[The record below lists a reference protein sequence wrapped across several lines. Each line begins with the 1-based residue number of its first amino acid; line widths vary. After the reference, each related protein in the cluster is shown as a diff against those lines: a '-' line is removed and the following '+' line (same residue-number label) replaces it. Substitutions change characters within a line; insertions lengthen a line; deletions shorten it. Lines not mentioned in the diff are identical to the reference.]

1 MSLTDICKGHKWIV
15 VQNYPY
21 YMPFN
26 LLIESINSLAGLKAG
41 ILCSGTITVVF
52 LLILRAVFL
61 PYALR

>member
-41 ILCSGTITVVF
+41 ILCSGTHRQVRSATPPPPSSV
-52 LLILRAVFL
+52 LGA
-61 PYALR
+61 